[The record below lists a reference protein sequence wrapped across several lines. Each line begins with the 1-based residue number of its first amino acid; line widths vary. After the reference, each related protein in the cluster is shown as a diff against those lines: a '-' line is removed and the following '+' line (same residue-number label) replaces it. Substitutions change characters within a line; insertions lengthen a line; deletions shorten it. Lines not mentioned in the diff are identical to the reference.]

1 MIFFEF
7 FYGIYYAIA
16 SLIQTRML
24 NLNFR
29 KMKNIQIIIAMAAM
43 LIVSN
48 LQAHKVSG
56 IVTSSDTNKP
66 IQGVNVVV
74 KDNVFS
80 HTVTDQN
87 GYYEIIAR
95 TDAILVFQFAGMIT
109 KEVKIAGLSKI
120 NVSLDPIEI
129 LVVEHE
135 EEIDD
140 HLDMVVMEAEKVCEE
155 ASPKGRIFAR
165 SKKMAPM
172 STGMG
177 GVANYRMAQ
186 EQFNR
191 EGYATI
197 RENGFKKAIESPL
210 STFSIDVDAASY
222 ANVRRFLNN
231 GNRPPKDAV
240 RIEEMINYFNYDYP
254 QPDNGDPFS
263 INTEVNACPWNEN
276 NLLLHVGIQ
285 GQKLNME
292 DLPPSN
298 IVFLLDVSG
307 SMSSPNKLPLLKKSF
322 ELLLKQLD
330 EEDRVAIVVYAGSSG
345 LVLPSTSGDQKERIL
360 QALNNLQAGGSTAGA
375 AGLRLAYKVAAENF
389 IKKGNNRIILATD
402 GDFNVGISS
411 DAEMERLIEKERER
425 GVFMS
430 VLGFGMGNYQDS
442 KMETIADKGNG
453 NYAYIDNILE
463 AKKVLVNEFGGT
475 MFTIAKD
482 VKIQIEFNPA
492 VVASYRLIGYE
503 NRLLN
508 NEDFADDKKDAG
520 ELGSGHTVTAL
531 YEIVPAGSN
540 ADNSNTLKYQT
551 ANLNNLAKKGNEIA
565 TVKFRY
571 KKPDGNKS
579 KLIEETIAYKE
590 KRFDDMSDN
599 FRFSASVAGFGMLLR
614 DSEHKGDLTWDK
626 VIQMAQNAKGRDLE
640 GYRSE
645 MIQLIKL
652 SKAL

>member
-1 MIFFEF
+1 
-7 FYGIYYAIA
+7 
-16 SLIQTRML
+16 
-24 NLNFR
+24 
-29 KMKNIQIIIAMAAM
+29 MKNIQFIIAMAAM

-80 HTVTDQN
+80 HTVTDKN

-95 TDAILVFQFAGMIT
+95 TDAILVFQFAGT
-109 KEVKIAGLSKI
+109 ETQEVKVSGRTKI
-120 NVSLDPIEI
+120 NIALQPVKALETEKKDTPE
-129 LVVEHE
+129 LTVVEHE
-135 EEIDD
+135 EDQAM
-140 HLDMVVMEAEKVCEE
+140 DMVSTCEE
-155 ASPKGRIFAR
+155 AAPKGRPGR
-165 SKKMAPM
+165 YKKMAVM
-172 STGMG
+172 SHQAMTGGMN
-177 GVANYRMAQ
+177 NYRMPQ
-186 EQFNR
+186 EPFNR

-222 ANVRRFLNN
+222 ANIRRFLNN

-254 QPDNGDPFS
+254 QPEKGNPFS
-263 INTEVNACPWNEN
+263 INTEVNKCPWNEE

-285 GQKLNME
+285 GEKLNME

-307 SMSSPNKLPLLKKSF
+307 SMSSPNKLPLLKKAF
-322 ELLLKQLD
+322 ELLIKQLD

-345 LVLPSTSGDQKERIL
+345 LVLPSTSGDQKEKIL

-375 AGLRLAYKVAAENF
+375 AGLRLAYKVASENF
-389 IKKGNNRIILATD
+389 VKKGNNRIILATD

-508 NEDFADDKKDAG
+508 NEDFEDDKKDAG

-571 KKPDGNKS
+571 KKPDGDKS
-579 KLIEETIAYKE
+579 TLIEETIAYKE

-614 DSEHKGDLTWDK
+614 DSEYKGDLTWDK